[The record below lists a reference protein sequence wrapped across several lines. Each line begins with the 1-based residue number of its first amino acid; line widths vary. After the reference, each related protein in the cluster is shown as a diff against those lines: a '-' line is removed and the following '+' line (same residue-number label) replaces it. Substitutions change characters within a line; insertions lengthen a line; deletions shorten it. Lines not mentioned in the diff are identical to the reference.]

1 MSITKTGLSRSLTMV
16 KRCLS
21 AILRETIPAFLA
33 SMLES
38 CITAVNRLTRSLR
51 GRRRIPVFDLVNAG
65 PRHRFAC
72 SDVVVSNCAADY
84 GLGFDKNVMLE
95 TRYGLPIVQIQL
107 CHQNA
112 LLNYSP
118 ALGHPRWMVDK
129 TTALDILFM
138 SIKYGKIRFPPQSEF
153 AIYTD
158 DLLSPYEEVN
168 DTGEFAHRRYVRDPS
183 RPDDFAMALCFGAML
198 AMKLSHSS
206 IMDMVPRNA
215 GAPATGKPEYAP
227 LDPAEILRAL
237 SS

>member
-1 MSITKTGLSRSLTMV
+1 MRPSRIMALICRSEILSRIIPAYLTRMLEHSIALVNRWTRSLTG
-16 KRCLS
+16 
-21 AILRETIPAFLA
+21 E
-33 SMLES
+33 
-38 CITAVNRLTRSLR
+38 
-51 GRRRIPVFDLVNAG
+51 RRVPVYDIVNAG
-65 PRHRFAC
+65 NRHRFAC